1 MTERGHR
8 LRRIAASI
16 AGDQADDA
24 VQAACLGFL
33 RAFEPGAAHGGYEG
47 AYRYLA
53 RATANSASKL
63 IRSDQRRRRGLP
75 PVARLDEYDEPV
87 ERAIG
92 DAPDPSD
99 VVLRSEEIAVELA
112 LLASLPEDQQRVL
125 IDRAAGYSPQEIQQ
139 RIGISSRQYRKRIE
153 KANRCLEGGPNG

>member
-16 AGDQADDA
+16 VGDQADDA

-33 RAFEPGAAHGGYEG
+33 RTFEPGAAHGGYEG

-53 RATANSASKL
+53 TATANSASKL

-75 PVARLDEYDEPV
+75 PAARIDDFDEPA
-87 ERAIG
+87 ERAAG
-92 DAPDPSD
+92 DAPDPAD
-99 VVLRSEEIAVELA
+99 IVLRSEEIAEQLA

-125 IDRAAGYSPQEIQQ
+125 IDRAAGYSPEEIQR
-139 RIGISSRQYRKRIE
+139 RIGISSRQYRKRLE
-153 KANRCLEGGPNG
+153 KARRRLSQ